1 MSILIKGMKMPIDGN
16 ETIIRIQPDGTVLDQ
31 YGHHLVITAIP
42 VQSHGALIDRT
53 ELWAEIN
60 KICDRRDAGIIT
72 DLACLQQILSAL
84 RHAPT
89 IIPVES
95 ITAEEEKNDK

>member
-1 MSILIKGMKMPIDGN
+1 MPIDGN

-31 YGHHLVITAIP
+31 YGHHLIITAVP
-42 VQSHGALIDRT
+42 VPPHGELIDRA
-53 ELWAEIN
+53 ELWVEIN

-72 DLACLQQILSAL
+72 DLTCVQQILSAL

-89 IIPVES
+89 VIPAQS